1 MPAHPSAAT
10 IKPVPL
16 QLSTPVKFVKRIGD
30 RIAAGLAE
38 RGILTIEDL
47 LYHLPFRY
55 EDRLHPK
62 PLSLYNPGDMAS
74 LIGEVRGTAL
84 LRTRSGPIF
93 EMTVGITPPTDPP
106 TTHLGAPSSPTV
118 SSSAKVGS
126 QEAHP
131 ETWVSTDP
139 SMAGLLNPRA
149 PILET
154 VKCMWFHGTY
164 LKDKFHPGQKIA
176 LYGKL
181 EGSRSGNALGAVP
194 GSTRFKMIQPT
205 FEILPGSNATGE
217 DAEFILL
224 EMGRIVPVYES
235 LGGKTPWGSKLTSRW
250 TRRILWTIF
259 KDLAESADLQ
269 NPVIRT
275 EAEAKESRNNSVI
288 LSEGRSPQ
296 PKDLP
301 ARSHQ
306 QASPALS
313 AANPPTQSSRTSS
326 TRSNPLDAQSS
337 AQDTETLPTSLRNRL
352 NFPTRMAALR
362 DLHFPPAGTSMTELM
377 SARTPAHRRLIFEEF
392 FYLELGLELKRRKLR
407 TRQGT
412 AFVTNDQVRE
422 ALKQI
427 LPFKPTAAQ
436 KRVLGEI
443 VSDMRR
449 TQPMRRLLQGDV
461 GSGKT
466 IVAFQAALIAIENG
480 YQVAL
485 MAPTEILA
493 TQHYLSARKLLS
505 EKISPRTK
513 RPYRIGLLTGS
524 LDDKTKRDTRA
535 HIFRGEIDLAIG
547 THALVEEKVDF
558 ANLGLVI
565 VDEQHRFG
573 VQQRFQLMR
582 KPNTGAVSAT
592 PLINGTQSPSPS
604 AQDSGAPG
612 PDSRTWVS
620 TKASGAP
627 SSTTASSSAK
637 VGSQNSDT
645 YSEPDVLVMTATPIP
660 RTLALTLYGDLEA
673 SIIDELPPGRTP
685 IQTRR
690 MPEERAAEV
699 WDFIR
704 KQVTAGRQAY
714 IVYPIIEGATDDQ
727 PELDFAKFDEE
738 ASDPLPPTSSS
749 RPKRTTQTSSS
760 RLESLPKNSSSR
772 PESALFADAVE
783 RPLYSASATTKSNAK
798 TSPLRATKSPRTKL
812 RSATDMHH
820 DLQVGPLAG
829 LKLGLLHGRMSA
841 DDKEVTMARFK
852 RGELDVLVST
862 TVIEV
867 GVDVPNATVMVIEHA
882 DRFGLAQL
890 HQLRGRVGRG
900 AAKSF
905 CVLVT
910 AATVTPEADLRL
922 NAMVQTQDGFALAE
936 LDLQQRG
943 PGAFYGSRLEQK
955 DIRQSGLTDLHV
967 ANLARDRDLL
977 ELARHEAAHFAE
989 HPDPTMPRPE
999 IDAVW
1004 SRLKQQWQRRYGLVE
1019 A

>member
-1 MPAHPSAAT
+1 MPLH
-10 IKPVPL
+10 
-16 QLSTPVKFVKRIGD
+16 LSTPVKFVKRIGD
-30 RIAAGLAE
+30 RIAAGLAD

-74 LIGEVRGTAL
+74 LLGEVRGTAL
-84 LRTRSGPIF
+84 LRTRSGPLF
-93 EMTVGITPPTDPP
+93 EMTVGITPPDPDSD
-106 TTHLGAPSSPTV
+106 A
-118 SSSAKVGS
+118 AM
-126 QEAHP
+126 Q
-131 ETWVSTDP
+131 
-139 SMAGLLNPRA
+139 GLLAAPPPIYSRA
-149 PILET
+149 TRSPSPSAQDILET

-164 LKDKFHPGQKIA
+164 LKDKFHAGQKIA

-181 EGSRSGNALGAVP
+181 EGSRSGNALHAPP
-194 GSTRFKMIQPT
+194 GSTRFKMLQPT
-205 FEILPGSNATGE
+205 FEILPDDNATGD

-224 EMGRIVPVYES
+224 EMGRIVPIYES

-259 KDLAESADLQ
+259 KDLAESNTLTSPNLSGA
-269 NPVIRT
+269 PSMPT
-275 EAEAKESRNNSVI
+275 APSSGGGGNN
-288 LSEGRSPQ
+288 Q
-296 PKDLP
+296 TDP
-301 ARSHQ
+301 A
-306 QASPALS
+306 
-313 AANPPTQSSRTSS
+313 
-326 TRSNPLDAQSS
+326 TRSNPPS
-337 AQDTETLPTSLRNRL
+337 AQDETLPTNLRTRL
-352 NFPTRMAALR
+352 AFPTRMEALR
-362 DLHFPPAGTSMTELM
+362 DLHFPPAGTSMTDLM

-392 FYLELGLELKRRKLR
+392 FFLELGLELKRRKLR
-407 TRQGT
+407 TRPGN

-443 VSDMRR
+443 VHDMRR
-449 TQPMRRLLQGDV
+449 SQPMRRLLQGDV

-466 IVAFQAALIAIENG
+466 IVAFQAALVAIENG

-493 TQHYLSARKLLS
+493 TQHYLSARKLLAD
-505 EKISPRTK
+505 KISPRTK

-524 LDDKTKRDTRA
+524 LDDRTKRDTRA
-535 HIFRGEIDLAIG
+535 RIFRGEIDLAIG
-547 THALVEEKVDF
+547 THALVEDNVDF

-582 KPNTGAVSAT
+582 KPNTGTAT
-592 PLINGTQSPSPS
+592 QRLSE
-604 AQDSGAPG
+604 APQ
-612 PDSRTWVS
+612 PP
-620 TKASGAP
+620 GAP
-627 SSTTASSSAK
+627 SVPTVPSSER
-637 VGSQNSDT
+637 VGLNQSDT
-645 YSEPDVLVMTATPIP
+645 ATRSNPLDAQSEPDVLVMTATPIP

-673 SIIDELPPGRTP
+673 SVIDELPPGRTP

-690 MPEERAAEV
+690 LPQDRSPEV
-699 WDFIR
+699 WDFVR
-704 KQVTAGRQAY
+704 KQVAAGRQAY
-714 IVYPIIEGATDDQ
+714 IVYPIIEGASDDQ
-727 PELDFAKFDEE
+727 PELDFAKVQD
-738 ASDPLPPTSSS
+738 PTSSAS
-749 RPKRTTQTSSS
+749 LGVEAAFSPLSKPRAKKGVSPKPKRPTT
-760 RLESLPKNSSSR
+760 
-772 PESALFADAVE
+772 
-783 RPLYSASATTKSNAK
+783 
-798 TSPLRATKSPRTKL
+798 L
-812 RSATDMHH
+812 RSATDMHAH
-820 DLQVGPLAG
+820 LQSNELAG
-829 LKLGLLHGRMSA
+829 VKLGLLHGRMSP

-900 AAKSF
+900 ASKSF
-905 CVLVT
+905 CILLSSS
-910 AATVTPEADLRL
+910 TVTPEADLRL

-943 PGAFYGSRLEQK
+943 PGEFFGTKQA
-955 DIRQSGLTDLHV
+955 GLPEFRV

-977 ELARHEAAHFAE
+977 ELARLEAAHFVQQQ
-989 HPDPTMPRPE
+989 DPTIPRPE